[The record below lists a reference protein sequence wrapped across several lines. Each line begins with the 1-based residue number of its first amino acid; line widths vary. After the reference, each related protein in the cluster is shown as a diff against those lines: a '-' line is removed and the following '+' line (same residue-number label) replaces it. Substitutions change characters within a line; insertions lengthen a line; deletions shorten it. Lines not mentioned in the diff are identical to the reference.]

1 MQKPSMSHTFIHR
14 FDIFSEGLDFMSY
27 RKAMKHSIRKSRKQ
41 SKMHFGFST
50 LGKNER
56 RKVPWFGTWTLTATE
71 EEVKAAYAK
80 YNAETERML
89 AENPN
94 LVLV

>member
-1 MQKPSMSHTFIHR
+1 
-14 FDIFSEGLDFMSY
+14 MSY
-27 RKAMKHSIRKSRKQ
+27 QKAMKHARNVRKCRAQ

-50 LGKNER
+50 LASNER
-56 RKVPWFGTWTLTATE
+56 RKVPWFGSWTLTATE
-71 EEVKAAYAK
+71 EEVRAAYDR